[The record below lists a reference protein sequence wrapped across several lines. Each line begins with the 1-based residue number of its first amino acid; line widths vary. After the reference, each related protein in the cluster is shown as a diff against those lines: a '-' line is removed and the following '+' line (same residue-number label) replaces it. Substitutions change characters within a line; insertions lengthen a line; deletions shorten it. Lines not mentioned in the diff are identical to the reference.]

1 MGRKWIRY
9 ILSFQVWQRLICC
22 ESTISFPL
30 RNTGRLCFPTSPIML
45 GPRDQVLNNEAL
57 VKVIWAMPFPGLG
70 LKKYSAKP
78 CIFSSSSIYLFN
90 LNIFKYY
97 FIYYLKISKKQRHK
111 MEATWILKSVLGE
124 ELLRRAVWD
133 HKINPLHS
141 EEPSVKYDNQ

>member
-78 CIFSSSSIYLFN
+78 CIFSSSSAVHLS
-90 LNIFKYY
+90 
-97 FIYYLKISKKQRHK
+97 YLKISKKQRHK